1 MHIQRGAWAEINL
14 DAVAHNVQM
23 AKANLK
29 PTTKLCAVV
38 KADAYGHGAV
48 RVAQE
53 AARNGADFFAVALL
67 QEVWRRVRAGESLSA
82 AWEGVKLREAG
93 IETPILVL
101 GSMLP
106 EVAEICVRYDI
117 SHAVFDE
124 ERLYALNAAAL
135 KLHTKAKIHIK
146 IDTGMHRIGVHV
158 RDAGRFAKLAASLP
172 GIYIEGVFSH
182 FATADADDKQY
193 AAYQF
198 ERFQEALR
206 LIEAEGVH
214 IPIRHIANSAA
225 LTELQEYQLDM
236 VRQGITLYGLHPAH
250 MIDCYKDFE
259 PVMTV
264 KTQVAFVKT
273 LPPGETIGYG
283 RTYTLTR
290 PSVIATVPIGYA
302 DGVSRRLSNRGY
314 MLVNGMKAPIIGRVC
329 MDQTMLDV
337 TDIPD
342 VKLGSEVI
350 VFGGR
355 ELPMELVAEWADTIC
370 YEIICDVSPR
380 VPREYVRGN

>member
-23 AKANLK
+23 AKAHLL
-29 PTTKLCAVV
+29 PSTKLCAVV

-67 QEVWRRVRAGESLSA
+67 QEA
-82 AWEGVKLREAG
+82 VKLRDAG
-93 IETPILVL
+93 IDQPILVL
-101 GSMLP
+101 GSLLP
-106 EVAEICVRYDI
+106 EVADICVRYDI

-124 ERLYALNAAAL
+124 ERLYALNEAAL
-135 KLHTKAKIHIK
+135 RQHTKAKIHIK
-146 IDTGMHRIGVHV
+146 VDTGMHRIGVHV
-158 RDAGRFAKLAASLP
+158 RDAGKFAKLAASLP

-182 FATADADDKQY
+182 FATADADDKHY

-198 ERFQEALR
+198 ARFQEALK

-225 LTELQEYQLDM
+225 LTELEEYQLDM

-264 KTQVAFVKT
+264 KTQVSFVKT
-273 LPPGETIGYG
+273 LPAGETIGYG
-283 RTYTLTR
+283 RTFTTAR
-290 PSVIATVPIGYA
+290 TSIIATVPIGYA
-302 DGVSRRLSNRGY
+302 DGVSRRLSNKGY
-314 MLVNGMKAPIIGRVC
+314 MIINGQHAPIVGKVC
-329 MDQTMLDV
+329 MDQVMLDV

-342 VKLGSEVI
+342 VHVGSEVI

-370 YEIICDVSPR
+370 YEIICNVSPR

>member
-67 QEVWRRVRAGESLSA
+67 QEAVR
-82 AWEGVKLREAG
+82 LRDAG
-93 IETPILVL
+93 IDQPILVL
-101 GSMLP
+101 GSLLP
-106 EVAEICVRYDI
+106 EVADICVRYDI

-124 ERLYALNAAAL
+124 ERLYALNEAAL
-135 KLHTKAKIHIK
+135 RQHTKAKIHIK
-146 IDTGMHRIGVHV
+146 VDTGMHRIGVHV
-158 RDAGRFAKLAASLP
+158 RDAGKFAKLAASLP

-198 ERFQEALR
+198 ARFQEALR

-214 IPIRHIANSAA
+214 VPIRHIANSAA
-225 LTELQEYQLDM
+225 LTELEEYQLDM

-250 MIDCYKDFE
+250 MIDC
-259 PVMTV
+259 
-264 KTQVAFVKT
+264 
-273 LPPGETIGYG
+273 
-283 RTYTLTR
+283 
-290 PSVIATVPIGYA
+290 
-302 DGVSRRLSNRGY
+302 
-314 MLVNGMKAPIIGRVC
+314 
-329 MDQTMLDV
+329 
-337 TDIPD
+337 
-342 VKLGSEVI
+342 
-350 VFGGR
+350 
-355 ELPMELVAEWADTIC
+355 
-370 YEIICDVSPR
+370 
-380 VPREYVRGN
+380 

>member
-14 DAVAHNVQM
+14 DAVAHNVQT

-29 PTTKLCAVV
+29 PATRLCAVV

-67 QEVWRRVRAGESLSA
+67 QEAVQ
-82 AWEGVKLREAG
+82 LRDAG
-93 IETPILVL
+93 IDLPILVL
-101 GSMLP
+101 GAMLP
-106 EVAEICVRYDI
+106 EVAELVVRYDI

-124 ERLYALNAAAL
+124 ERLYALNEAAL

-146 IDTGMHRIGVHV
+146 IDTGMHRIGIPPEE
-158 RDAGRFAKLAASLP
+158 AGSFARLAASLP

-198 ERFQEALR
+198 RRFQKALS
-206 LIEAEGVH
+206 LIRAGGIH

-264 KTQVAFVKT
+264 KTQVAYLKT
-273 LPPGETIGYG
+273 LPAGETIGYG
-283 RTYTLTR
+283 RTYTLQRTSR
-290 PSVIATVPIGYA
+290 VATVPIGYA

-314 MLVNGMKAPIIGRVC
+314 MLINGEKAPIIGKVC
-329 MDQTMLDV
+329 MDQIMLDV

-342 VKLGSEVI
+342 VKIGDEVI

-355 ELPMELVAEWADTIC
+355 ALPMELVAEWADTIC
-370 YEIICDVSPR
+370 YEIVCAVSPR

>member
-14 DAVAHNVQM
+14 DAVAHNVQT

-53 AARNGADFFAVALL
+53 AERNGADFFAVALL
-67 QEVWRRVRAGESLSA
+67 QE
-82 AWEGVKLREAG
+82 GVKLREAG
-93 IETPILVL
+93 IEAPILVL
-101 GSMLP
+101 GSLLP
-106 EVAEICVRYDI
+106 EVADICVRYDI

-124 ERLYALNAAAL
+124 ERLYALNEAAL
-135 KLHTKAKIHIK
+135 RQHTKAKIHIK

-198 ERFQEALR
+198 ARFQ
-206 LIEAEGVH
+206 
-214 IPIRHIANSAA
+214 
-225 LTELQEYQLDM
+225 YQLDM

-264 KTQVAFVKT
+264 KTQVSFVKT
-273 LPPGETIGYG
+273 LPAGETIGYG

-290 PSVIATVPIGYA
+290 PSVIANVPIGYA

-314 MLVNGMKAPIIGRVC
+314 MLVNGMKAPIVGKVC

-337 TDIPD
+337 TDIHD

-350 VFGGR
+350 VFGGH
-355 ELPMELVAEWADTIC
+355 ELPMELVADWADTIC
-370 YEIICDVSPR
+370 YEIICGVSPR

>member
-1 MHIQRGAWAEINL
+1 MHIERGAWAEINL
-14 DAVAHNVQM
+14 DAVAHNVQA

-53 AARNGADFFAVALL
+53 AVRNGADFLAVALL
-67 QEVWRRVRAGESLSA
+67 QEA
-82 AWEGVKLREAG
+82 VKLRDAG
-93 IETPILVL
+93 IDTPILIL
-101 GSMLP
+101 GAMLP
-106 EVAEICVRYDI
+106 EVAELVVRYDI
-117 SHAVFDE
+117 SQAVFDE

-146 IDTGMHRIGVHV
+146 IDTGMHRIGLHV
-158 RDAGRFAKLAASLP
+158 KEAGSFAKLAASLP
-172 GIYIEGVFSH
+172 GITIEGVFSH
-182 FATADADDKQY
+182 FATADADDKEY

-198 ERFQEALR
+198 ARFQEALQ
-206 LIEAEGVH
+206 LIEAEGVQ
-214 IPIRHIANSAA
+214 IPLRHIANSAA

-264 KTQVAFVKT
+264 KTKVAFVKE
-273 LPPGETIGYG
+273 LPAGETIGYG

-290 PSVIATVPIGYA
+290 KSVIATVPLGYA
-302 DGVSRRLSNRGY
+302 DGISRRLSNKGY
-314 MLVNGMKAPIIGRVC
+314 MLINGEKAPIIGRVC

-337 TDIPD
+337 TDIPG
-342 VKLGSEVI
+342 VKLGDEVT

-370 YEIICDVSPR
+370 YEIVCAVSPR

>member
-1 MHIQRGAWAEINL
+1 
-14 DAVAHNVQM
+14 
-23 AKANLK
+23 
-29 PTTKLCAVV
+29 
-38 KADAYGHGAV
+38 
-48 RVAQE
+48 
-53 AARNGADFFAVALL
+53 
-67 QEVWRRVRAGESLSA
+67 
-82 AWEGVKLREAG
+82 
-93 IETPILVL
+93 
-101 GSMLP
+101 MLP

-250 MIDCYKDFE
+250 MIDCYKD
-259 PVMTV
+259 
-264 KTQVAFVKT
+264 
-273 LPPGETIGYG
+273 LN
-283 RTYTLTR
+283 L
-290 PSVIATVPIGYA
+290 
-302 DGVSRRLSNRGY
+302 L
-314 MLVNGMKAPIIGRVC
+314 
-329 MDQTMLDV
+329 
-337 TDIPD
+337 
-342 VKLGSEVI
+342 
-350 VFGGR
+350 
-355 ELPMELVAEWADTIC
+355 
-370 YEIICDVSPR
+370 
-380 VPREYVRGN
+380 

>member
-1 MHIQRGAWAEINL
+1 MHIERGAWAEINL
-14 DAVAHNVQM
+14 DAVAHNVQA

-53 AARNGADFFAVALL
+53 AARNGADFLAVALL
-67 QEVWRRVRAGESLSA
+67 QEA
-82 AWEGVKLREAG
+82 VKLRDAG
-93 IETPILVL
+93 IDIPILVL
-101 GSMLP
+101 GAMQP
-106 EVAEICVRYDI
+106 EVAEIVVRYDI

-124 ERLYALNAAAL
+124 ERLYALNEAAL
-135 KLHTKAKIHIK
+135 KLNTKAKIHIK
-146 IDTGMHRIGVHV
+146 IDTGMHRIGLHV
-158 RDAGRFAKLAASLP
+158 KDAGRFAKLAASLP
-172 GIYIEGVFSH
+172 GIAIEGVFSH
-182 FATADADDKQY
+182 FATADADDKDY

-198 ERFQEALR
+198 ARFQEALR
-206 LIEAEGVH
+206 LIEAEGIH

-264 KTQVAFVKT
+264 KTKVAFVKE
-273 LPPGETIGYG
+273 LPAGETIGYG
-283 RTYTLTR
+283 RTYTLNR
-290 PSVIATVPIGYA
+290 KSIIATVPIGYA
-302 DGVSRRLSNRGY
+302 DGISRRLSNRGY
-314 MLVNGMKAPIIGRVC
+314 MLINGQQAPIIGRVC

-337 TDIPD
+337 TDIPG
-342 VKLGSEVI
+342 VKLGDEVT

-370 YEIICDVSPR
+370 YEIVCAVSPR

>member
-67 QEVWRRVRAGESLSA
+67 Q
-82 AWEGVKLREAG
+82 EGVKLREAG

-198 ERFQEALR
+198 ERFQEALH
-206 LIEAEGVH
+206 LIEAE
-214 IPIRHIANSAA
+214 
-225 LTELQEYQLDM
+225 
-236 VRQGITLYGLHPAH
+236 
-250 MIDCYKDFE
+250 
-259 PVMTV
+259 
-264 KTQVAFVKT
+264 
-273 LPPGETIGYG
+273 
-283 RTYTLTR
+283 
-290 PSVIATVPIGYA
+290 
-302 DGVSRRLSNRGY
+302 
-314 MLVNGMKAPIIGRVC
+314 
-329 MDQTMLDV
+329 
-337 TDIPD
+337 
-342 VKLGSEVI
+342 
-350 VFGGR
+350 
-355 ELPMELVAEWADTIC
+355 
-370 YEIICDVSPR
+370 
-380 VPREYVRGN
+380 

>member
-67 QEVWRRVRAGESLSA
+67 Q
-82 AWEGVKLREAG
+82 EGVKLREAG

-158 RDAGRFAKLAASLP
+158 RPCPVSILRACS
-172 GIYIEGVFSH
+172 V
-182 FATADADDKQY
+182 T
-193 AAYQF
+193 
-198 ERFQEALR
+198 LR
-206 LIEAEGVH
+206 LLTLMISSML
-214 IPIRHIANSAA
+214 PISLN
-225 LTELQEYQLDM
+225 
-236 VRQGITLYGLHPAH
+236 
-250 MIDCYKDFE
+250 
-259 PVMTV
+259 
-264 KTQVAFVKT
+264 AF
-273 LPPGETIGYG
+273 
-283 RTYTLTR
+283 
-290 PSVIATVPIGYA
+290 
-302 DGVSRRLSNRGY
+302 RRRC
-314 MLVNGMKAPIIGRVC
+314 A
-329 MDQTMLDV
+329 
-337 TDIPD
+337 
-342 VKLGSEVI
+342 
-350 VFGGR
+350 
-355 ELPMELVAEWADTIC
+355 
-370 YEIICDVSPR
+370 
-380 VPREYVRGN
+380 

>member
-1 MHIQRGAWAEINL
+1 MHIERGAWAEINL
-14 DAVAHNVQM
+14 DAVAHNVQA

-53 AARNGADFFAVALL
+53 AVRNGADFLAVALL
-67 QEVWRRVRAGESLSA
+67 QEA
-82 AWEGVKLREAG
+82 VKLRDAG
-93 IETPILVL
+93 IDTPILIL
-101 GSMLP
+101 GAMLP
-106 EVAEICVRYDI
+106 EVAELVVRYDI
-117 SHAVFDE
+117 SQAVFDE

-146 IDTGMHRIGVHV
+146 IDTGMHRIGLHV
-158 RDAGRFAKLAASLP
+158 KEAGSFAKLAASLP
-172 GIYIEGVFSH
+172 GITIEGVFSH
-182 FATADADDKQY
+182 FATADADDKEY

-198 ERFQEALR
+198 ARFQEALQ

-214 IPIRHIANSAA
+214 IPLRHIANSAA

-264 KTQVAFVKT
+264 KTKVAFVKE
-273 LPPGETIGYG
+273 LPAGETIGYG

-290 PSVIATVPIGYA
+290 KSVIATVPLGYA
-302 DGVSRRLSNRGY
+302 DGISRRLSNKGY
-314 MLVNGMKAPIIGRVC
+314 MLINGEKAPIIGRVC

-337 TDIPD
+337 TDIPG
-342 VKLGSEVI
+342 VKLGDEVT

-370 YEIICDVSPR
+370 YEIVCAVSPR

>member
-1 MHIQRGAWAEINL
+1 M
-14 DAVAHNVQM
+14 
-23 AKANLK
+23 
-29 PTTKLCAVV
+29 
-38 KADAYGHGAV
+38 
-48 RVAQE
+48 
-53 AARNGADFFAVALL
+53 
-67 QEVWRRVRAGESLSA
+67 
-82 AWEGVKLREAG
+82 
-93 IETPILVL
+93 
-101 GSMLP
+101 
-106 EVAEICVRYDI
+106 
-117 SHAVFDE
+117 
-124 ERLYALNAAAL
+124 
-135 KLHTKAKIHIK
+135 HTKAKIHIK

>member
-1 MHIQRGAWAEINL
+1 MHIERGAWAEINL
-14 DAVAHNVQM
+14 DAVAHNVQV

-29 PTTKLCAVV
+29 PTTRLCAVV

-53 AARNGADFFAVALL
+53 AARNGADFLAVALL
-67 QEVWRRVRAGESLSA
+67 QEA
-82 AWEGVKLREAG
+82 VKLRDAG
-93 IETPILVL
+93 IDIPILILATMQTETADIV
-101 GSMLP
+101 
-106 EVAEICVRYDI
+106 VRYDI

-124 ERLYALNAAAL
+124 ERLYALNEAAL
-135 KLHTKAKIHIK
+135 RQHTKAKIHLK
-146 IDTGMHRIGVHV
+146 IDTGMHRIGLHV
-158 RDAGRFAKLAASLP
+158 KDAGRFAKLAASLP

-182 FATADADDKQY
+182 FATADADDKEY

-198 ERFQEALR
+198 ARFQEALR
-206 LIEAEGVH
+206 LIEAEDIH

-264 KTQVAFVKT
+264 KTKVAFIKE
-273 LPPGETIGYG
+273 LPAGETIGYG
-283 RTYTLTR
+283 RTFTLQR
-290 PSVIATVPIGYA
+290 PSIIATVPLGYA
-302 DGVSRRLSNRGY
+302 DGLSRRLSNKGY
-314 MLVNGMKAPIIGRVC
+314 MLINGEKAPIIGRVC
-329 MDQTMLDV
+329 MDQTMLDI

-342 VKLGSEVI
+342 VKTGDEVL

-355 ELPMELVAEWADTIC
+355 ELPMELVAEWTDTIC
-370 YEIICDVSPR
+370 YEVVCAVSPR

>member
-1 MHIQRGAWAEINL
+1 MHIERGAWAEINL
-14 DAVAHNVQM
+14 DAVAHNVQA

-53 AARNGADFFAVALL
+53 AVRNGADFLAVALL
-67 QEVWRRVRAGESLSA
+67 QEA
-82 AWEGVKLREAG
+82 VKLRDAG
-93 IETPILVL
+93 IDTPILIL
-101 GSMLP
+101 GAMLP
-106 EVAEICVRYDI
+106 EVAELVVRYDI
-117 SHAVFDE
+117 SQAVFDE

-146 IDTGMHRIGVHV
+146 IDTGMHRIGLHV
-158 RDAGRFAKLAASLP
+158 REAGSFARLAASLP
-172 GIYIEGVFSH
+172 GITIEGVFSH
-182 FATADADDKQY
+182 FATADADDKEY

-198 ERFQEALR
+198 ARFQEALQ

-264 KTQVAFVKT
+264 KTKVAFVKE
-273 LPPGETIGYG
+273 LPAGETIGYG

-290 PSVIATVPIGYA
+290 KSVIATVPLGYA
-302 DGVSRRLSNRGY
+302 DGISRRLSNKGY
-314 MLVNGMKAPIIGRVC
+314 MLINGEKAPIIGRVC

-337 TDIPD
+337 TDIPG
-342 VKLGSEVI
+342 VKLGDEVT

-370 YEIICDVSPR
+370 YEIVCAVSPR

>member
-1 MHIQRGAWAEINL
+1 MHIERGAWAEINL
-14 DAVAHNVQM
+14 DAVAHNVQA

-29 PTTKLCAVV
+29 STTKLCAVV

-53 AARNGADFFAVALL
+53 AVRNGADFLAVALL
-67 QEVWRRVRAGESLSA
+67 QEA
-82 AWEGVKLREAG
+82 VKLRDAG
-93 IETPILVL
+93 IDTPILIL
-101 GSMLP
+101 GAMLP
-106 EVAEICVRYDI
+106 EVAELVVRYDI
-117 SHAVFDE
+117 SQAVFDE

-146 IDTGMHRIGVHV
+146 IDTGMHRIGLHV
-158 RDAGRFAKLAASLP
+158 KEAGSFARLAASLP
-172 GIYIEGVFSH
+172 GITIEGVFSH
-182 FATADADDKQY
+182 FATADADDKEY

-198 ERFQEALR
+198 ARFQEALK
-206 LIEAEGVH
+206 LIDAEGVH
-214 IPIRHIANSAA
+214 IPLRHIANSAA

-264 KTQVAFVKT
+264 KTKVAFVKE
-273 LPPGETIGYG
+273 LPAGETIGYG

-290 PSVIATVPIGYA
+290 KSVIATVPLGYA
-302 DGVSRRLSNRGY
+302 DGISRRLSNKGY
-314 MLVNGMKAPIIGRVC
+314 MLINGEKAPIIGRVC

-337 TDIPD
+337 TDIPG
-342 VKLGSEVI
+342 VKLGDEVT

-370 YEIICDVSPR
+370 YEIVCAVSPR